1 MLSRFIVC
9 HISENSEKCSSQGLK
24 VTSSEYFDKPTS
36 QNLKKIY
43 CHLKEKHQILQT
55 TTYKYLIRVLS
66 KYITPLI
73 KDM

>member
-9 HISENSEKCSSQGLK
+9 HISETSEKCSSQGLK

-43 CHLKEKHQILQT
+43 CHLKEKHQILT
-55 TTYKYLIRVLS
+55 FEYKLQHINTSYVYSVNTLHH
-66 KYITPLI
+66 
-73 KDM
+73 